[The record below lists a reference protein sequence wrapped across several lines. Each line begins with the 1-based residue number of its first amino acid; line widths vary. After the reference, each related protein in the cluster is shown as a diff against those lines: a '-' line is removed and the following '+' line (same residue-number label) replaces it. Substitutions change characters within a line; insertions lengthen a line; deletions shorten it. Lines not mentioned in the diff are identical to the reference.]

1 MNLDNTALSIT
12 LIELDIIAGN
22 SKADSLYFAF
32 PGRNDTLLAVGQYYE
47 KRNDSTYVWWGN
59 VGQYGDVVA
68 LASTPGGRSLYSKI
82 DSSVFFAHPLSNRY
96 NALVEHRLDSIRW
109 NETCVSSMEEEPD
122 PEACA
127 EIDTCKN
134 VFHVLV
140 LLTDEA
146 LEEIVT
152 MPNGKCFAKS
162 YTPIT

>member
-1 MNLDNTALSIT
+1 
-12 LIELDIIAGN
+12 
-22 SKADSLYFAF
+22 
-32 PGRNDTLLAVGQYYE
+32 
-47 KRNDSTYVWWGN
+47 
-59 VGQYGDVVA
+59 
-68 LASTPGGRSLYSKI
+68 
-82 DSSVFFAHPLSNRY
+82 
-96 NALVEHRLDSIRW
+96 
-109 NETCVSSMEEEPD
+109 MEEEPD